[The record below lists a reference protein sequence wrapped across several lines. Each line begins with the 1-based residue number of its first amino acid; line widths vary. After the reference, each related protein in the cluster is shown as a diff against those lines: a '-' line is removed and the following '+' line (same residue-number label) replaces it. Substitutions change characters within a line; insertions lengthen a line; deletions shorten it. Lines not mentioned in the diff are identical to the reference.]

1 MDSNRPLPVFWSD
14 RYGARVRCAG
24 RRREG
29 TPSVSSRAPTEEGS
43 FLGVYERDGRTTAVP
58 AVDRPRAFLRA
69 RRELASRELAHVT
82 GPAANPVCGG
92 GGGTHPRY
100 SGRRGPRRFF
110 VSDAVPG

>member
-1 MDSNRPLPVFWSD
+1 M
-14 RYGARVRCAG
+14 
-24 RRREG
+24 
-29 TPSVSSRAPTEEGS
+29 
-43 FLGVYERDGRTTAVP
+43 P

-82 GPAANPVCGG
+82 GPAANPVCRGAP
-92 GGGTHPRY
+92 HPRY